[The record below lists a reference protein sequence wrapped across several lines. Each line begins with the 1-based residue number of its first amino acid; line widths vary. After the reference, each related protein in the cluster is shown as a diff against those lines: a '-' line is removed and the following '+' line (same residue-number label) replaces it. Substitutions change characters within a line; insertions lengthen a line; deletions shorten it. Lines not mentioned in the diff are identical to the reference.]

1 MSGNL
6 PRQSIGAAKS
16 ILLEAVERLPDEP
29 ILHYN
34 LACYEC
40 QLWEL
45 EVAKARLAHAFKLAP
60 KCRLMALDD
69 DDLAP
74 LWDSLVG

>member
-1 MSGNL
+1 M
-6 PRQSIGAAKS
+6 AWF
-16 ILLEAVERLPDEP
+16 RLIPSRRPGEP

-34 LACYEC
+34 LACYDC
-40 QLWEL
+40 QLGGSG
-45 EVAKARLAHAFKLAP
+45 KARLAHAFKLAP

-74 LWDSLVG
+74 LWDSLGA